1 MYLLRPAF
9 LTAVLLIICAVMI
22 PPTQARGDADGPVQ
36 VIEQFNATLIGAMKG
51 GKELGYSGRYRLIDP
66 VVRESFSMPY
76 MASVSMGRYWKTLTK
91 KQQQQL
97 VEIYTEWSIASY
109 AKNFDEY
116 TGERFEMAG
125 QPQTAGDNAK
135 VLSKLI
141 NPKGKETEFEYRLRK
156 ADGTWRI
163 VDIRISGVSQL
174 AHTRAQFVSVLDREG
189 FDQLIATL
197 KRKIQDF
204 AGAERR

>member
-1 MYLLRPAF
+1 MSLLRPAF
-9 LTAVLLIICAVMI
+9 LTVMLLTICTVMI
-22 PPTQARGDADGPVQ
+22 LPLQVRGDTSGPAQ
-36 VIEQFNATLIGAMKG
+36 VIERFNATLIGAMKG
-51 GKELGYSGRYRLIDP
+51 GKELGYNGRYRLIDP

-76 MASVSMGRYWKTLTK
+76 MAGVSVGRYWKTLTK
-91 KQQQQL
+91 TQQQQL
-97 VEIYTEWSIASY
+97 VNIYTEWSIASY

-116 TGERFEMAG
+116 TGESFEIVG

-135 VLSKLI
+135 VLSKLV
-141 NPKGKETEFEYRLRK
+141 NPKGKETEFEYRLRRT
-156 ADGTWRI
+156 DGTWRI

-189 FDQLIATL
+189 FDELIATL